1 MNAVRL
7 NDLQRQ
13 QAAYWIP
20 PMAAGASAWIVFMI
34 LGQTPVLRASGLA
47 LVILALGL
55 ILRPMG
61 SALTVIGGLAL
72 AFCPAFWAQ
81 TGGAEMLEPL
91 EVIAA
96 LVIAGAAAL
105 VVILLSRKPQVGI
118 AIAVL
123 IFGGL
128 FLVVVGTPRSLR
140 LTTLLTAW
148 LLYLLIDGLFAAN
161 PRPDSPPT
169 GQLGFQH
176 TYGLLILMVI
186 GILNDPLF
194 ALLAPAVLLGL
205 FLTGKRLPVWYWIV
219 LVGISIFGLR
229 GIILLYA
236 DSNWWSYPVAL
247 AEQQGITVPFIL
259 SGGWRDPA
267 RWLDLIQLVIY
278 QFTWFG
284 LALGVIGLA
293 RLARWYPPVGVV
305 TMIAYASYALFG
317 LVYFGADASVLLM
330 PLLMIQVIWMTYAV
344 YTFGQWIQ
352 KGVRQPDS
360 YLRWLAPAGF
370 TLLPIFMLLRI
381 AGVV

>member
-1 MNAVRL
+1 MTAFRL
-7 NDLQRQ
+7 SDPQRQ
-13 QAAYWIP
+13 QVMYWLP
-20 PMAAGASAWIVFMI
+20 AMAAGGIAWLAFMA
-34 LGQTPVLRASGLA
+34 LGQTPLIRASGLA
-47 LVILALGL
+47 LVILAMGL

-61 SALTVIGGLAL
+61 AALTVIGGLAL

-81 TGGAEMLEPL
+81 TGGAEMLEPV

-96 LVIAGAAAL
+96 LGAAGVAAL
-105 VVILLSRKPQVGI
+105 AIVFLSRKPQIGI
-118 AIAVL
+118 AVAVM

-128 FLVVVGTPRSLR
+128 FLLVVGSPRSLR

-148 LLYLLIDGLFAAN
+148 LLYLLLDGLFAAN

-176 TYGLLILMVI
+176 TYGLLILMII

-205 FLTGKRLPVWYWIV
+205 FLTGKRLPIRYWIV
-219 LVGISIFGLR
+219 LVGISLYGFR
-229 GIILLYA
+229 GITALYA

-247 AEQQGITVPFIL
+247 AEQQNLTVPFIL
-259 SGGWRDPA
+259 AGGWRDPA
-267 RWLDLIQLVIY
+267 RWLDLIQLVVY
-278 QFTWFG
+278 QFTLIG
-284 LALGVIGLA
+284 LALGVLGLA

-305 TMIAYASYALFG
+305 TMVAYASYALFG

-352 KGVRQPDS
+352 KGLRQPDS
-360 YLRWLAPAGF
+360 SLRWLAPAGF